1 MDSRELFLI
10 DGVGYRVHVLKLTRT
25 FSVLDTERTGRTMDG
40 QMYREPIGTFYNYSM
55 TVAPWGDDQD
65 LEKFWEVISQPKRSH
80 DCCFPYGQKT
90 LTQKM
95 YITGGEQSLIRAGQ
109 DGNFW
114 GEISVNFIAMG
125 PKVVPS

>member
-1 MDSRELFLI
+1 MENKDLFLI
-10 DGVGYRVHVLKLTRT
+10 DGTGYRVHVLKLTRA

-40 QMYREPIGTFYNYSM
+40 QMYREPIGTFYNYTM
-55 TVAPWGDDQD
+55 TVAPAGDSQD
-65 LEKFWEVISQPKRSH
+65 LEKFWEVISQPRSSH

-90 LTQKM
+90 LSQKM
-95 YITGGEQSLIRAGQ
+95 YITSGEQELIRWDR

-114 GEISVNFIAMG
+114 GEITVNFIAMG